1 MIIYIL
7 TATLLISLLSLV
19 GIFSLYFKKKTLD
32 NLLFYLVS
40 LSVGA
45 LFGGAFLHLIPEA
58 YPSIGSLTFIFVIA
72 GFLLFFCVEKILHWH
87 HCHKGECHIHPFG
100 YVNLI
105 GDAVHNFIDG
115 LVIAGAFLTSNILG
129 LTTTIIIAL
138 HELPQEIGEFGVLL
152 YAGFKKK
159 KALFYNFISA
169 LATVLGGIAGILLS
183 SYLSQFIIYL
193 LPLAAGG
200 FLYISASDLV
210 PELKKETSLK
220 KSLIYLIIVILGIL
234 LIYSMKFLGEA

>member
-1 MIIYIL
+1 MITYIL
-7 TATLLISLLSLV
+7 LATFLISLLSLV

-32 NLLFYLVS
+32 NVLFYFVS

-45 LFGGAFLHLIPEA
+45 LLGGAFLHLIPEA
-58 YPSIGSLTFIFVIA
+58 YTSIGSLTFIFVII

-115 LVIAGAFLTSNILG
+115 LIISAAFLSSITLG
-129 LTTTIIIAL
+129 WTTTLVIAL

-159 KALFYNFISA
+159 KALFFNFISA
-169 LATVLGGIAGILLS
+169 LSTVLGGIIGILLS
-183 SYLSQFIIYL
+183 NYVSSFIIYL
-193 LPLAAGG
+193 LPIAAGG

-210 PELKKETSLK
+210 PELKKETGLK
-220 KSLIYLIIVILGIL
+220 KSLIYLVIVIIGIAL
-234 LIYSMKFLGEA
+234 VSLIKGE

>member
-7 TATLLISLLSLV
+7 IATFLISLLSLV

-32 NLLFYLVS
+32 NFLFYLVS

-58 YPSIGSLTFIFVIA
+58 YISLGSLTFIFVLI
-72 GFLLFFCVEKILHWH
+72 GFFLFFCVEKVLHWH

-115 LVIAGAFLTSNILG
+115 LIIAAAFLSSTALG
-129 LTTTIIIAL
+129 ITTTLVIAL

-152 YAGFKKK
+152 YAGFAKK
-159 KALFYNFISA
+159 KALFFNFISA
-169 LATVLGGIAGILLS
+169 LSTVLGGIIGILLS
-183 SYLSQFIIYL
+183 NYISSFIIYL
-193 LPLAAGG
+193 LPIAAGG

-220 KSLIYLIIVILGIL
+220 KSLIYLLIVIAGIAL
-234 LIYSMKFLGEA
+234 VSLIKGE